1 MYLSTS
7 PGYFT
12 RATWAERHGSNSR
25 RSTVP
30 TWLYISR
37 LKSITRYILAGP
49 PPRPRTVIF
58 PVILQRP
65 PVFRSVVASSYTFE
79 SANHTPWP
87 ECRMT
92 KNVTMILTGSP
103 VHRCDRSAMRA
114 WRVPG
119 VSGFSLMVPGMIR
132 SAFLERADTFD
143 FDRCCMEK
151 SEPDTEGGRILRPAA
166 AWKFRSIIEPSIL
179 DFLKFSAK
187 RRSVYGG
194 TISAISLSTKNYVI
208 S

>member
-65 PVFRSVVASSYTFE
+65 PVFRSVVASS
-79 SANHTPWP
+79 
-87 ECRMT
+87 
-92 KNVTMILTGSP
+92 LTGSP